1 MTTKKSKIVK
11 KENKYNYCLECIDLD
26 LPNLKSEPLDKFK
39 KIHIILQENSPLPN
53 ELIFKIIELS
63 INYMKCTFC
72 DTILGGYH
80 SQRAKYYGKY
90 YKHYDCYM
98 CDNCC
103 WCEVG

>member
-1 MTTKKSKIVK
+1 
-11 KENKYNYCLECIDLD
+11 
-26 LPNLKSEPLDKFK
+26 
-39 KIHIILQENSPLPN
+39 
-53 ELIFKIIELS
+53 
-63 INYMKCTFC
+63 MKCTFC